1 MNEKPAYG
9 LTCGQEV
16 VHLQGNL
23 SFHKNVYN
31 ITATLTLDDKI
42 DFDLLKVAFNKVV
55 ERNDCLRLKFFK
67 QNKKLVQI
75 FEDERVYEN
84 IPVLTFETEQEQEA
98 FLAKETKK
106 VTPFKKGS
114 VIDPFFINTFDNKS
128 LIVLRVCHLAL
139 DVYGIN
145 IIYKDLL
152 DVYAA
157 LKDGK
162 ELPAAPTSFEEMI
175 KADLKKKNDESYN
188 KKNEEFFREYF
199 STRENPYYAGVHGEN
214 NPIWQKQ
221 LKKGRHAMKLFLFA
235 NKTQGYAHMIDK
247 DLTTKVMNY
256 CQEVKQTPANL
267 LFFVASIT
275 ASKMNGNIKHML
287 PMELCNCRGTVA
299 TKKGAGTKAQSVLCY
314 TTVEHDNSFV
324 ENFEKFC
331 ADQNAL
337 YRHVGF
343 SDMEVQK
350 MLHEYYK
357 SSFLEVYYGI
367 AYSFIPMMMPKG
379 SHFMVRSNGHGALP
393 CYIAQLY
400 RVEEGDIVM
409 AYDCQTKIISE
420 KDCETFHKNYL
431 TVLKAIIENPNI
443 KINEIK
449 L

>member
-1 MNEKPAYG
+1 MKIYNYIINNSIFITNFDTKENIMNEKPVYG

-162 ELPAAPTSFEEMI
+162 
-175 KADLKKKNDESYN
+175 
-188 KKNEEFFREYF
+188 
-199 STRENPYYAGVHGEN
+199 
-214 NPIWQKQ
+214 
-221 LKKGRHAMKLFLFA
+221 
-235 NKTQGYAHMIDK
+235 
-247 DLTTKVMNY
+247 
-256 CQEVKQTPANL
+256 
-267 LFFVASIT
+267 
-275 ASKMNGNIKHML
+275 
-287 PMELCNCRGTVA
+287 
-299 TKKGAGTKAQSVLCY
+299 
-314 TTVEHDNSFV
+314 
-324 ENFEKFC
+324 
-331 ADQNAL
+331 
-337 YRHVGF
+337 
-343 SDMEVQK
+343 
-350 MLHEYYK
+350 
-357 SSFLEVYYGI
+357 
-367 AYSFIPMMMPKG
+367 
-379 SHFMVRSNGHGALP
+379 
-393 CYIAQLY
+393 
-400 RVEEGDIVM
+400 
-409 AYDCQTKIISE
+409 
-420 KDCETFHKNYL
+420 
-431 TVLKAIIENPNI
+431 
-443 KINEIK
+443 
-449 L
+449 

>member
-1 MNEKPAYG
+1 MENKQFYE

-16 VHLQGNL
+16 VNLQGAL
-23 SFHKNVYN
+23 SMHKNVYN
-31 ITATLTLDDKI
+31 IMSTLTLDEKV
-42 DFDLLKVAFNKVV
+42 DFELLKQAFNKVV
-55 ERNDCLRLKFFK
+55 ERNDCLRLKFVK
-67 QNKKLVQI
+67 QNRKLVQF
-75 FEDERVYEN
+75 FEDVRVYEN
-84 IPVLTFETEQEQEA
+84 IPVLTFTTEAEQES

-114 VIDPFFINTFDNKS
+114 VIDPFFINTFDGKWM
-128 LIVLRVCHLAL
+128 IVLRVSHLAL

-152 DVYAA
+152 DVYNAMKA
-157 LKDGK
+157 GA

-175 KADLKKKNDESYN
+175 KADLKKKKDESYN

-199 STRENPYYAGVHGEN
+199 SSRENPYYAGVHGEN

-221 LKKGRHAMKLFLFA
+221 LKKGRHAMKLFLFS
-235 NKTQGYAHMIDK
+235 NQTKGYAHEINK
-247 DLTTKVMNY
+247 DLTTKTMEY
-256 CQEVKQTPANL
+256 CQSVKQTPANF
-267 LFFVASIT
+267 LFYVASIT
-275 ASKMNGNIKHML
+275 ASKMNGNVKNML

-314 TTVEHDNSFV
+314 TTIDHEKPFI

-331 ADQNAL
+331 ADQNVL

-420 KDCETFHKNYL
+420 KDCETFHNNYL
-431 TVLKAIIENPNI
+431 KVLKAVLDNPNVV
-443 KINEIK
+443 INDIA